1 MNGEVRKYRIG
12 GRVTAMISAEVL
24 ISEGTVRQH
33 FGLNPDE
40 PLEDAHWDEYA
51 ISEADAD
58 FEIDDIEN
66 YDRGWKAELK

>member
-1 MNGEVRKYRIG
+1 MSEEVRKYRIG
-12 GRVTAMISAEVL
+12 GRVTATISADVL
-24 ISEGTVRQH
+24 ISEDDVRLH
-33 FGLNPDE
+33 FGLNVDE
-40 PLEDAHWDEYA
+40 ELEDAHWEEYA